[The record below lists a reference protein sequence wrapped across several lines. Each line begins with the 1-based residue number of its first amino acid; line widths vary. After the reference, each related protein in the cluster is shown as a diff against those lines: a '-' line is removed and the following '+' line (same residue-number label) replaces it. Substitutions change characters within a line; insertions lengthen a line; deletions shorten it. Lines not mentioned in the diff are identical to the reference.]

1 RKRLS
6 PALGRHPV
14 LARVPSGVDTSIFHP
29 GAGGAEIRRRH
40 RLESRPV
47 IVCVSR
53 LVERKGQDMLIRALP
68 DIRRAVPG
76 AALLIVGG
84 GPYREKLKRLARDA
98 GVEADVILTGSVPW
112 TELPAHYD
120 AGNVFAM
127 PCRTRRAGL
136 EVEGLGIVYLEAS
149 ATGLPVVGGN
159 SGGAPD
165 AVLEGE
171 TGYVVDG
178 RSQNEITR
186 RVVELLQDSSL
197 ARRMGRQGR
206 HWAEREWRWDILAGK
221 LRSLLGKRVPH
232 DTSGVA

>member
-1 RKRLS
+1 
-6 PALGRHPV
+6 
-14 LARVPSGVDTSIFHP
+14 
-29 GAGGAEIRRRH
+29 
-40 RLESRPV
+40 
-47 IVCVSR
+47 
-53 LVERKGQDMLIRALP
+53 MLIRALP

-120 AGNVFAM
+120 AGDVFAM
-127 PCRTRRAGL
+127 PCRTRRVGL

-186 RVVELLQDSSL
+186 RVVELFQDSSL
-197 ARRMGRQGR
+197 ARRMGQQGR
-206 HWAEREWRWDILAGK
+206 HWVEREWRWDILAGK